1 MQPKS
6 IVSRVRWKRKINTS
20 STNAEEAR
28 EFWNKLWEN
37 SVPYKEEAEWLK
49 GVELELGNV
58 NIQENEE
65 ITRENA
71 KEDPIL
77 KSTRV

>member
-1 MQPKS
+1 MYQELGGKE
-6 IVSRVRWKRKINTS
+6 R
-20 STNAEEAR
+20 STQVPPNAEEAR
-28 EFWNKLWEN
+28 ELWNKLWDN
-37 SVPYKEEAEWLK
+37 LVPYKEEAEWLK

-71 KEDPIL
+71 KEDAIL

>member
-1 MQPKS
+1 MYQELGGKE
-6 IVSRVRWKRKINTS
+6 R
-20 STNAEEAR
+20 STQVPPNAEEAR
-28 EFWNKLWEN
+28 EFWNKLWDN
-37 SVPYKEEAEWLK
+37 PAPYKEEAEWLK

-71 KEDPIL
+71 KEDAIL